1 MKIVVIGDGKV
12 GRTIVE
18 HTSKEGHEVI
28 IIDKNPKVIEQI
40 VDKYDVMG
48 ICGNGASYEIQK
60 SVSVNKADLVVA
72 TTSSDEVNIL
82 SCIVAKALGARS
94 TIARVRSYE
103 YNSQIDIMK
112 KTLGITLI
120 INPEYETAKEISN
133 IINFPEAIRV
143 DTFAKGNVDLVELY
157 IPEKSPLI
165 DQSLSSIHSKYQVS
179 ILVCAVQ
186 RGDEVIIP
194 DGNFVFKAKDKI
206 HITASRNNVR
216 TFLKK
221 LGLIESKLQTVL
233 IIGGGKISLYLA
245 EQLIKN
251 KYKVKIVEKDY
262 KRCLELSELLSDA
275 TIIHGDGSDQILL
288 QEEGINETDAV
299 VCLTDLDEENIIVSM
314 YASKQNVHKIITKVN
329 KSTLFN
335 LLETIDM
342 ASIVAPKE
350 ITASRIVSY
359 VRATSNLRGSNVITL
374 YKLVNNQV
382 EALEF
387 IAKDNKKIVNI
398 ALKDL
403 KLKSK
408 ILIAC
413 IIRDG
418 EVIIPSG
425 NDMIMNN
432 DSVIVV
438 TTADKCLTELSDI
451 LV

>member
-60 SVSVNKADLVVA
+60 SASVNKADLVVA

-82 SCIVAKALGARS
+82 SCIVAKALGARF

-120 INPEYETAKEISN
+120 LNPEYETAKEISN

-157 IPEKSPLI
+157 IPENSPLI

-216 TFLKK
+216 AFLKK

-329 KSTLFN
+329 KNTLFN
-335 LLETIDM
+335 LFETIDM